1 MAAKKTTVRLMRHE
15 DKGALVEID
24 GLSSGEPRAEY
35 LMGKFKQALSAE
47 QSMVISLV
55 AEKRGKVTGFL
66 MGEVIMGEF
75 GLPESV
81 ATVDTVGVHPEAQG
95 AGVGKVLMEGFLAHV
110 RKAGVERVRTMVGW
124 NQWGLMGYFRSA
136 GFVPG
141 TSIVLEREV

>member
-55 AEKRGKVTGFL
+55 AEKKGKVTGFL

>member
-1 MAAKKTTVRLMRHE
+1 
-15 DKGALVEID
+15 
-24 GLSSGEPRAEY
+24 
-35 LMGKFKQALSAE
+35 
-47 QSMVISLV
+47 
-55 AEKRGKVTGFL
+55 
-66 MGEVIMGEF
+66 MGEF